1 MRRGRQ
7 SRARHWS
14 DQFTE
19 IRPGCPIA
27 WRGDAVSGKLD
38 ASNENDYYLQMT
50 STRKTAASDAVSQA
64 EGGIA
69 ADTGSQRCAVAG
81 RISSAN
87 LLGTQRELIILHRGR
102 EYRLRVTQNDKLI
115 LTA

>member
-19 IRPGCPIA
+19 IRPRCPIA
-27 WRGDAVSGKLD
+27 WRGVAIQSELG
-38 ASNENDYYLQMT
+38 SPNENDYYLQMV
-50 STRKTAASDAVSQA
+50 STQKPVTQDADSQA
-64 EGGIA
+64 EA
-69 ADTGSQRCAVAG
+69 ATGADKLGKRGEAAG

-87 LLGTQRELIILHRGR
+87 LLGAQRELIILHRGR
-102 EYRLRVTQNDKLI
+102 E
-115 LTA
+115 